1 MSSAL
6 SGFFGD
12 NLAASNGTP
21 LHFYIGGKA
30 AFSEVAFQ
38 TALDPLPEEL
48 CALNLHRIQL
58 DVDDAAEGL
67 DGNGGGGGGA
77 DFDDDVRCVA
87 DDIVG
92 VTGVPA
98 ALCAPPTTLAVH
110 LEVGRGVRCISG
122 LLI

>member
-1 MSSAL
+1 MGLQVQAHSQKVV
-6 SGFFGD
+6 F
-12 NLAASNGTP
+12 
-21 LHFYIGGKA
+21 H
-30 AFSEVAFQ
+30 

-67 DGNGGGGGGA
+67 DGNGGGGA
-77 DFDDDVRCVA
+77 DFDDVRCVA

-98 ALCAPPTTLAVH
+98 VLCAPPTTLAVH
-110 LEVGRGVRCISG
+110 LEVGREC
-122 LLI
+122 